1 MQWNIT
7 EQLKGINYWHMH
19 QRRLIIQT
27 LLGTKER
34 KHNNGQ
40 KKVLISSWDITLEI
54 QKPRFEALEYNQLV
68 KLQTLGCFTFIIYK
82 REG

>member
-1 MQWNIT
+1 
-7 EQLKGINYWHMH
+7 MH

-27 LLGTKER
+27 LLGAKES

-40 KKVLISSWDITLEI
+40 KKVLISSRDIILEI
-54 QKPRFEALEYNQLV
+54 QKPRFETLEYKQLG